1 MATPF
6 EKFTSV
12 LKDLFM
18 LDQADLDFGI
28 YRIINQKRSE
38 IERFLEKDLK
48 LQVQALLKEFDN
60 SDTDAV
66 QKELKQLTAT
76 LQGAG
81 MNPDDSPKVQELK
94 KKLATATNASE
105 MEADVYSQLATFFN
119 RYYDSGDFMSNRRYK
134 KDVYAIPYEGEEVKL
149 HWANADQYYIKT
161 TENFQN
167 YTFKTTDG
175 KTVHFRLRDASTELN
190 NNKVQSDQE
199 RRFAIA
205 EEEVY
210 EVNEDE
216 LCIFFTYE
224 LNPKS
229 VKQKDLTEEAVS
241 VINNKLQTEADLLP
255 FQLGLLSLAP
265 TEKNKTRTLLEK
277 HLNDYVSKNSFDYFI
292 HKDLGGFLRRELDF
306 YIKNEVLFIDD
317 ISSRSPEEFVV
328 YLTQVKTIKA
338 VGDKLITFLSQLED
352 FQKKL
357 WLKKKFV
364 VETNYCIT
372 LDRVPEE
379 LYYVIVKNESQRKE
393 WVSLFAI
400 DEIEGS
406 IGNDMFNSGTVGYSE
421 PLTIGFLKQNPY
433 LVLDT
438 AFFDEKF
445 KQQLISSIDNF
456 EDQLDGT
463 LINSENFQALNILQ
477 EKFKEMLTIH
487 IDPPYNTDTSGFF
500 YKNNYRHSSWLSMMN
515 ERILLSLSLMSEQGS
530 FICHID
536 ENEYERLF
544 TLFDNYSLFNCGTI
558 IWDKRNPM
566 TGGGG
571 IATQHEY
578 IIWKSKNPIII
589 SVNSDN
595 AQIII
600 EKAKSFIKECG
611 GVNENSRKLFSKWI
625 SSNDTLTGGEKANRY
640 INDDGRV
647 FQSVSLRAPEK
658 RTDMKFHI
666 PLIHPITKK
675 QCPVPPNGFSRTP
688 ETLSD
693 MINNGEIYFG
703 IDETTQP
710 RQKMFLESSKNNQ
723 ITTVMQDATR
733 GKTDTDKLGIAFPYC
748 HSVSFYENI
757 IKSLYREKYILDFFA
772 GSGTTGHAVIN
783 LNRIH
788 ENQKKYI
795 LVEMG
800 TYFDTVTK
808 PRIQKVIYSEDW
820 KNGKPLSRKGSS
832 HCFKYIRLEQYED
845 TLNNLIIQKPDTLF
859 DSNGNFD
866 EGYLLGYMMDI
877 ETRGS
882 LFNLKWFVN
891 PFDVVMKITKQN
903 ELKETKIDLVE
914 TFNYLIGLNVYN
926 TSYPKDGLCVVEG
939 TTRNGEKSL
948 VIWRDCTKIDSE
960 AINDFFIR
968 SAYSTLDHEYDRI
981 YINGDNMLQNIRKDE
996 DHWKV
1001 VLIEEEFSKRMFEA

>member
-94 KKLATATNASE
+94 KKLATATNPSE
-105 MEADVYSQLATFFN
+105 MEAEVYSHLATFFN

-167 YTFKTTDG
+167 YTFITTDG

-190 NNKVQSDQE
+190 NNKVQSDQV
-199 RRFAIA
+199 RRFVIA

-210 EVNEDE
+210 EVNGDE

-224 LNPKS
+224 LNPIS
-229 VKQKDLTEEAVS
+229 QKDLSEKAAS
-241 VINNKLQTEADLLP
+241 VIINKLQSEADLLP
-255 FQLGLLSLAP
+255 FQTGLLSKAP

-292 HKDLGGFLRRELDF
+292 HKDLSGFLRRELDF

-317 ISSRSPEEFVV
+317 ISTRSPEEFVV

-338 VGDKLITFLSQLED
+338 VGDKLITFLAQLED

-379 LYYVIVKNESQRKE
+379 LYNEIVKNESQRKE

-406 IGNDMFNSGTVGYSE
+406 VGNDMFNSGTVGYSE
-421 PLTIGFLKQNPY
+421 PLSIDFLKQNPY

-463 LINSENFQALNILQ
+463 LINSDNFQALNLLQ
-477 EKFKEMLTIH
+477 EKYKEQVQCIY
-487 IDPPYNTDTSGFF
+487 IDPPYNTGDSKIL
-500 YKNNYRHSSWLSMMN
+500 YKNEYDSSAW
-515 ERILLSLSLMSEQGS
+515 LSLMYDRINLSNNLLNDDFVYYIAIDDYEMVPLSQMIDSAFNYRREMIVINHHPQGGKATTLANTHEYMLTLVSKESDRILIGRTINEDIEERPFKRSGTAESNFRYGRPNS
-530 FICHID
+530 FYAIIVD
-536 ENEYERLF
+536 PITLEIKGVEKPPKIGDLYPLEDTKEGYKRIYPIGKNNTERVWRKAYEKGKIAVDNKKLKSSSAYSIYQLIEHGEKKTALF
-544 TLFDNYSLFNCGTI
+544 SN
-558 IWDKRNPM
+558 WVDKRYNAG
-566 TGGGG
+566 TYG
-571 IATQHEY
+571 ATLLEN
-578 IIWKSKNPIII
+578 ILGKNP
-589 SVNSDN
+589 
-595 AQIII
+595 
-600 EKAKSFIKECG
+600 
-611 GVNENSRKLFSKWI
+611 
-625 SSNDTLTGGEKANRY
+625 
-640 INDDGRV
+640 
-647 FQSVSLRAPEK
+647 
-658 RTDMKFHI
+658 
-666 PLIHPITKK
+666 
-675 QCPVPPNGFSRTP
+675 
-688 ETLSD
+688 
-693 MINNGEIYFG
+693 FG
-703 IDETTQP
+703 YP
-710 RQKMFLESSKNNQ
+710 
-723 ITTVMQDATR
+723 
-733 GKTDTDKLGIAFPYC
+733 
-748 HSVSFYENI
+748 
-757 IKSLYREKYILDFFA
+757 KSLYTVQDAIYTYSDNEDSIILDYFA
-772 GSGTTGHAVIN
+772 GSGTTAHAIID
-783 LNRIH
+783 LNR
-788 ENQKKYI
+788 EDEGNRKYI

-808 PRIQKVIYSEDW
+808 PRIQKVIYSKDW

-832 HCFKYIRLEQYED
+832 HCFKYLRLEQYED

-926 TSYPKDGLCVVEG
+926 TSYPKNGLCVVEG
-939 TTRNGEKSL
+939 TTRNGEKTL

-960 AINDFFIR
+960 AINEFFIR

>member
-6 EKFTSV
+6 EKFTLV

-28 YRIINQKRSE
+28 YRIINQKRNE

-48 LQVQALLKEFDN
+48 IQVQALLKEFDN
-60 SDTDAV
+60 SDTEAV

-76 LQGAG
+76 LLGAG
-81 MNPDDSPKVQELK
+81 MNPDDSPKVQELR
-94 KKLATATNASE
+94 KKLAAATNPSD
-105 MEADVYSQLATFFN
+105 MEADVYSHLATFFN
-119 RYYDSGDFMSNRRYK
+119 RYYDSGDFMSIRRYK

-167 YTFKTTDG
+167 YTFITTDG

-190 NNKVQSDQE
+190 NNKVQSDQV
-199 RRFAIA
+199 RRFVIA

-210 EVNEDE
+210 EVNGDE

-224 LNPKS
+224 LNPIS
-229 VKQKDLTEEAVS
+229 QKDLSEKAAS
-241 VINNKLQTEADLLP
+241 VLINKLQSEADLLP
-255 FQLGLLSLAP
+255 FQTGLLSKAP

-292 HKDLGGFLRRELDF
+292 HKDLSGFLRRELDF

-317 ISSRSPEEFVV
+317 ISTRSPEEFVA

-338 VGDKLITFLSQLED
+338 VGDKLITFLAQLED

-379 LYYVIVKNESQRKE
+379 LYNEIVKNESQRKE

-406 IGNDMFNSGTVGYSE
+406 VGNDMFNSGTVGYSE
-421 PLTIGFLKQNPY
+421 PLSIDFLKQNPY

-477 EKFKEMLTIH
+477 EKYNETIRIQY
-487 IDPPYNTDTSGFF
+487 IDPPFNLNSNADYAYSTNYKDSTWLTLLQNRIQLCKKLLNSNSLFFVRCDYHGNHFVRYILDGFELD
-500 YKNNYRHSSWLSMMN
+500 YKS
-515 ERILLSLSLMSEQGS
+515 EILLSRSRNEAGSTKMDVTHEFLYLYSKKDYDIEKYKINRSVADIKWTGFLMAGE
-530 FICHID
+530 
-536 ENEYERLF
+536 
-544 TLFDNYSLFNCGTI
+544 
-558 IWDKRNPM
+558 RNPPERNFM
-566 TGGGG
+566 GVIIYPPKG
-571 IATQHEY
+571 QHFSLIQQKVDKLLKEFHLRLKCKSCGALY
-578 IIWKSKNPIII
+578 YNAESTESLTKKMKSKKEKFKFYDI
-589 SVNSDN
+589 STNTVFYGVENLDNCCDCNS
-595 AQIII
+595 
-600 EKAKSFIKECG
+600 KEFVVQYLG
-611 GVNENSRKLFSKWI
+611 APE
-625 SSNDTLTGGEKANRY
+625 EY
-640 INDDGRV
+640 INDNWLDISSYSRSWDFKTENSEELLERV
-647 FQSVSLRAPEK
+647 ILFSNEK
-658 RTDMKFHI
+658 DFVI
-666 PLIHPITKK
+666 DY
-675 QCPVPPNGFSRTP
+675 FS
-688 ETLSD
+688 
-693 MINNGEIYFG
+693 
-703 IDETTQP
+703 
-710 RQKMFLESSKNNQ
+710 
-723 ITTVMQDATR
+723 
-733 GKTDTDKLGIAFPYC
+733 
-748 HSVSFYENI
+748 
-757 IKSLYREKYILDFFA
+757 
-772 GSGTTGHAVIN
+772 GSGTTIATAHKM
-783 LNRIH
+783 NRKWIG
-788 ENQKKYI
+788 
-795 LVEMG
+795 VEMG
-800 TYFDTVTK
+800 EYFDTSILK
-808 PRIQKVIYSEDW
+808 RMKNVISGEKSGISSKYSI
-820 KNGKPLSRKGSS
+820 KNSG
-832 HCFKYIRLEQYED
+832 CFKYIRLEQYED

-859 DSNGNFD
+859 DSSRSFD
-866 EGYLLGYMMDI
+866 EGYLLGYMMEI

-1001 VLIEEEFSKRMFEA
+1001 VLVEEEFSKRMFEA

>member
-60 SDTDAV
+60 SDTEAV

-76 LQGAG
+76 LLSAG

-105 MEADVYSQLATFFN
+105 MEADVYSHLATFFN

-167 YTFKTTDG
+167 YTFKIADG
-175 KTVHFRLRDASTELN
+175 RTVHFRLRDASTELN
-190 NNKVQSDQE
+190 NNKAQSDQVH
-199 RRFAIA
+199 RFAIA
-205 EEEVY
+205 EEEVF
-210 EVNEDE
+210 EVNGDE
-216 LCIFFTYE
+216 LYIFFTYE
-224 LNPKS
+224 LYSKK
-229 VKQKDLTEEAVS
+229 VRQKDLSAEAAS
-241 VINNKLQTEADLLP
+241 VIINKLQSEADLQP

-265 TEKNKTRTLLEK
+265 TEKNITRTLLEK

-292 HKDLGGFLRRELDF
+292 HKDLSGFLRRELDF

-317 ISSRSPEEFVV
+317 ISSRSPEEFVA

-338 VGDKLITFLSQLED
+338 VGDKLITFLAQLED

-372 LDRVPEE
+372 LDRVPEI
-379 LYYVIVKNESQRKE
+379 LYSEIINNESQRKE

-400 DEIEGS
+400 DEINGS
-406 IGNDMFNSGTVGYSE
+406 KGNDIFSNGTIGYSE

-438 AFFDEKF
+438 AFFDERF
-445 KQQLISSIDNF
+445 KNRLISSIDNF

-463 LINSENFQALNILQ
+463 LINSDNFQALSLLQ
-477 EKFKEMLTIH
+477 GKYLGTITSVYA
-487 IDPPYNTDTSGFF
+487 DPPYNAKSSEIL
-500 YKNNYRHSSWLSMMN
+500 YKNEFKHSSWLSLMLD
-515 ERILLSLSLMSEQGS
+515 RIKLAYNLRTKKGSL
-530 FICHID
+530 ITAID
-536 ENEYERLF
+536 ENEFAALYTMCNLLF
-544 TLFDNYSLFNCGTI
+544 PYDLKTAISLVHNPAGVQGDNFSYT
-558 IWDKRNPM
+558 
-566 TGGGG
+566 
-571 IATQHEY
+571 HEY
-578 IIWKSKNPIII
+578 AIFIFNNLKSIIGKTKRAEISEEAFRDWGGTCSRSLAKNCFYPIHIKNDEIIGFGDVCEDDFHPGSSNILNSNFIEVYPVDDETGEERKWVFARDTVEDIKDNLFVNNKDGIFSIKRIKIDTSYKTVWSDKKYYANIYGSKLLNNIFGYKVFDFPKSIYT
-589 SVNSDN
+589 VQDCLY
-595 AQIII
+595 A
-600 EKAKSFIKECG
+600 
-611 GVNENSRKLFSKWI
+611 VNEFRNKYS
-625 SSNDTLTGGEKANRY
+625 
-640 INDDGRV
+640 
-647 FQSVSLRAPEK
+647 
-658 RTDMKFHI
+658 
-666 PLIHPITKK
+666 
-675 QCPVPPNGFSRTP
+675 
-688 ETLSD
+688 
-693 MINNGEIYFG
+693 
-703 IDETTQP
+703 
-710 RQKMFLESSKNNQ
+710 
-723 ITTVMQDATR
+723 
-733 GKTDTDKLGIAFPYC
+733 IA
-748 HSVSFYENI
+748 
-757 IKSLYREKYILDFFA
+757 LDYFA

-783 LNRIH
+783 INR
-788 ENQKKYI
+788 EDEGNRKYI

-820 KNGKPLSRKGSS
+820 KDGKPVSRKGSS

-845 TLNNLIIQKPDTLF
+845 TLNNLIIKKPDTLF

-882 LFNLKWFVN
+882 LFNIKWFVN

-960 AINDFFIR
+960 AINEFFIR